1 MKSHARVV
9 VIGGGVMG
17 ASLIYHLTQLG
28 WRDVVL
34 VEKNELTAG
43 STWHA
48 AGLCTHYAH
57 NITIMNLR
65 AHSVKLYSSLLQQD
79 TGQPVSFHACG
90 ALRVTRY
97 PDRLQ
102 EFRQVQG
109 IGRFAGFDFEILGPS
124 ELKEIY
130 PLARVEDLIGAIY
143 EPLDG
148 HVDPS
153 QATQAMAKG
162 ARNRGADIYRQT
174 QVTGIRQLGNGDWLV
189 TTDKGEIVAE
199 HIVNA
204 AGTWCREIGD
214 MMGVDLPV
222 VPMLHQYIVSDR
234 IDAFASLPRELPMI
248 RDPDESWYLRMERD
262 GVIIGPYEKQGKPW
276 SIDGVPP
283 EFGMELL
290 EPDIDAIA
298 DIAARAMD
306 RVPAAADGGIK
317 SIVNGPITFTPD
329 ANPLIGPAF
338 NLRNA
343 WLLTGSSMGVME
355 GGGAG
360 KFLAEWMDAGEPPMD
375 AIAVDARRFG
385 GYADRS
391 YRVAKAVECFAAQF
405 GIHYPYEE
413 RPAGRELKLTP
424 AYPIL
429 KSRGAVFGSV
439 YGYER
444 PNWFSTD
451 PAVRESTLGF
461 RRANWF
467 AAVAAECANL
477 QTNVGLADLS
487 AFSKFSVAG
496 ADALQFIDGLGANR
510 VPAIGRIGLT
520 HALTVSGGVA
530 AEFSV
535 TRLESDEFYLV
546 SAAAAARQDE
556 DLLRQRAQGFDVS
569 IDNVTEARGVF
580 GIMGPNAQNLLQKL
594 CQQDLSLQ
602 AFPWLSAKV
611 LRLDAIEVVALRVS
625 YVGEAGFELHHA
637 IADQA
642 LLLQRLLL
650 AGADFKPGFYG
661 AFAMNAMRLEMGYRA
676 WGADLGTERSP
687 LEAGLGHLVNT
698 DGREFI
704 GREAMLERACS
715 DNHWSMELLQFDDS
729 EFDPFYS
736 HSVFRAGRVIGMVTS
751 ASYGHRLG
759 RAIGLAY
766 FRQSVVAAD
775 ELEVEILGNRVRA
788 RITTPLRAGNG
799 SGQGPIPVAG

>member
-1 MKSHARVV
+1 
-9 VIGGGVMG
+9 MG
-17 ASLIYHLTQLG
+17 ASLIYHLSQLG

-34 VEKNELTAG
+34 IEKNELTAG

-65 AHSVKLYSSLLQQD
+65 AHSVNLYRSLLEQD
-79 TGQPVSFHACG
+79 TGQAVSFHACG
-90 ALRVTRY
+90 ALRVTRHV
-97 PDRLQ
+97 DRLD

-109 IGRFAGFDFEILGPS
+109 IGRFAGFDFHILSPA
-124 ELKEIY
+124 ELRDIY
-130 PLARVEDLIGAIY
+130 PLARTDDLIGAIY

-162 ARNRGADIYRQT
+162 ARNRGAEIYRQT
-174 QVTGIRQLGNGDWLV
+174 RVCAVEQRCNGEWLV

-199 HIVNA
+199 HVVNA

-234 IDAFASLPRELPMI
+234 IDAFAELPQELPMI

-276 SIDGVPP
+276 SIDAVPP

-290 EPDIDAIA
+290 APDIDAIA
-298 DIAARAMD
+298 DIATLAME
-306 RVPAAADGGIK
+306 RVPAAAEGGIK
-317 SIVNGPITFTPD
+317 NIVNGPITFTPD

-338 NLRNA
+338 GLRNA

-360 KFLAEWMDAGEPPMD
+360 RFLAEWMDGGEPPMD
-375 AIAVDARRFG
+375 ALAVDARRFG
-385 GYADRS
+385 DYADRS

-413 RPAGRELKLTP
+413 RPEGRDLKLTP
-424 AYPIL
+424 AYPVL

-451 PAVRESTLGF
+451 PAIDFSTLSF

-467 AAVAAECANL
+467 EAVAAECANL

-487 AFSKFSVAG
+487 AFSKFRLTG
-496 ADALQFIDGLGANR
+496 PDAYRFVDRLGANR
-510 VPAIGRIGLT
+510 VSAPGRVGLT
-520 HALTVSGGVA
+520 HALTESGGVA
-530 AEFSV
+530 SEFSV
-535 TRLESDEFYLV
+535 TRLESNEFYLV
-546 SAAAAARQDE
+546 SAAAAGRHDE
-556 DLLRQRAQGFDVS
+556 DLLRRRADGFDVR
-569 IDNVTEARGVF
+569 IENVTDAMGVL
-580 GIMGPNAQNLLQKL
+580 GVMGPNAQSLLERL
-594 CQQDLSLQ
+594 CEQDLSIS
-602 AFPWLSAKV
+602 AFPWFAARKLNIDS
-611 LRLDAIEVVALRVS
+611 IEWVALRVS
-625 YVGEAGFELHHA
+625 YVGVNGFELHHA
-637 IADQA
+637 IEDQA
-642 LLLQRLLL
+642 ALLQRLLRS
-650 AGADFKPGFYG
+650 GADFDIGFYG
-661 AFAMNAMRLEMGYRA
+661 AFAMNSMRLEMGYRA
-676 WGADLGTERSP
+676 WGADLGTERTP
-687 LEAGLGHLVNT
+687 LEAGLAQLVHSE
-698 DGREFI
+698 GREFV
-704 GREAMLERACS
+704 GRDAMLERDRS
-715 DNHWSMELLQFDDS
+715 DSRWRMKLLEFDAP
-729 EFDPFYS
+729 EFDPFYLHTLYS
-736 HSVFRAGRVIGMVTS
+736 DGQAVGLVTS

-759 RAIGLAY
+759 KAIGLAY
-766 FRQSVVAAD
+766 LRQAWSPG
-775 ELEVEILGNRVRA
+775 EPLEVEILGRRVDA
-788 RITTPLRAGNG
+788 RITTPLPFPG
-799 SGQGPIPVAG
+799 SI